1 MALAAKMDG
10 KGYHTFVVMG
20 DGEQAEGSIYEA
32 AMAGN
37 KYHLDNLVA
46 ILDRNGLQIS
56 GSTEDVMPLE
66 NIRER
71 WTAFGWDV
79 IDMNGD
85 DIDDIVKT
93 FENIDFNNKKPHF
106 VISHST
112 KGLGV
117 SFMENVAKWHH
128 GVPKGEEYEQA
139 VKDVEKRIEELKKSE

>member
-1 MALAAKMDG
+1 
-10 KGYHTFVVMG
+10 
-20 DGEQAEGSIYEA
+20 
-32 AMAGN
+32 
-37 KYHLDNLVA
+37 
-46 ILDRNGLQIS
+46 
-56 GSTEDVMPLE
+56 
-66 NIRER
+66 
-71 WTAFGWDV
+71 
-79 IDMNGD
+79 MNGD